1 VVLIP
6 LVGVIGVA
14 WCPEYRRSACGIS
27 RSTGRAAG
35 FHSLSIEWIEA
46 TGFQPVRFSE
56 RMRGLPD
63 FEAARRVKLQNPGD
77 PT

>member
-1 VVLIP
+1 MHHWFCACAKSKTSFPKCLNGRTLRIKALIG
-6 LVGVIGVA
+6 LRQSG
-14 WCPEYRRSACGIS
+14 
-27 RSTGRAAG
+27 
-35 FHSLSIEWIEA
+35 SLSIEWIEA

-77 PT
+77 PS

>member
-1 VVLIP
+1 MIETALLALGLVL
-6 LVGVIGVA
+6 LVEGLVYA
-14 WCPEYRRSACGIS
+14 LAP
-27 RSTGRAAG
+27 
-35 FHSLSIEWIEA
+35 SLSIEWIEA